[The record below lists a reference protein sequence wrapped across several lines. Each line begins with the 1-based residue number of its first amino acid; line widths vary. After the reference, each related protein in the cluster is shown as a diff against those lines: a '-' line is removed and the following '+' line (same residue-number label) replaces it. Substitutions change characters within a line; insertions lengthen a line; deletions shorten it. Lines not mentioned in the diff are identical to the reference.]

1 MKKKKNYEFKRQHN
15 EKKKKVNQIHVLN
28 YIFLYKKKINVLN
41 KYFITFSIIVAYT
54 FGSTFNS

>member
-1 MKKKKNYEFKRQHN
+1 MK
-15 EKKKKVNQIHVLN
+15 KKKKVNQINILN